1 MIWWFLAGFI
11 AGAVSL
17 ERLITITGRRIRRQ
31 QQMEAFTDRRAEDE
45 DETGYTDENLSGD

>member
-17 ERLITITGRRIRRQ
+17 ERLITIMGRRIRRQ
-31 QQMEAFTDRRAEDE
+31 KQMEAFTGRRAEDE